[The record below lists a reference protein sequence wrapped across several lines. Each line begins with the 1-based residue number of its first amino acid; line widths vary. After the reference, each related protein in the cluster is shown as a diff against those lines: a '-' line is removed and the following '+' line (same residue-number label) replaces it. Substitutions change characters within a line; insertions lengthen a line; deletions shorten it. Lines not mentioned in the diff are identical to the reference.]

1 MSSSNFY
8 SSMGG
13 LPPQTELLSSKAVF
27 TTAYAVIPRSV
38 MTDIVTSCFPHWEGT
53 RAWVISRPLTG
64 FSETFS
70 QYIMITFGEVLR
82 IIDGP
87 IAPLP

>member
-38 MTDIVTSCFPHWEGT
+38 MTDIVTSYFPHW
-53 RAWVISRPLTG
+53 
-64 FSETFS
+64 
-70 QYIMITFGEVLR
+70 
-82 IIDGP
+82 
-87 IAPLP
+87 